1 MKAPL
6 RTKSI
11 GTKVSEEEFAA
22 LEECARQADMTLS
35 EWVRAVLLAA
45 PGVELPDDDAA
56 LAGRVTLAEVLALR
70 TLFLNLQFRTSNG
83 GQAQGPMTEAE
94 MRGLIERADAVK
106 GERARERI
114 EAARS
119 QTRKQAGV
127 PADNGSG
134 HATWFDLLREL
145 KVAPV
150 FLQGYWMDDT
160 TTTIDRFADGL
171 GPRVCIRLHGEDREG
186 MEEHSGES
194 WDRTSGRKTA
204 SSAA

>member
-45 PGVELPDDDAA
+45 PGVELPDDEAA
-56 LAGRVTLAEVLALR
+56 LAGRVALAEVLALR
-70 TLFLNLQFRTSNG
+70 TLFLNLQFRASNG

-119 QTRKQAGV
+119 QARKQAGV
-127 PADNGSG
+127 PAEKPE
-134 HATWFDLLREL
+134 A
-145 KVAPV
+145 
-150 FLQGYWMDDT
+150 
-160 TTTIDRFADGL
+160 
-171 GPRVCIRLHGEDREG
+171 GETQAEEG
-186 MEEHSGES
+186 
-194 WDRTSGRKTA
+194 
-204 SSAA
+204 

>member
-70 TLFLNLQFRTSNG
+70 ALFLNLQFRTSNG

-127 PADNGSG
+127 PAEKPE
-134 HATWFDLLREL
+134 A
-145 KVAPV
+145 
-150 FLQGYWMDDT
+150 
-160 TTTIDRFADGL
+160 
-171 GPRVCIRLHGEDREG
+171 GETQA
-186 MEEHSGES
+186 EEV
-194 WDRTSGRKTA
+194 
-204 SSAA
+204 

>member
-22 LEECARQADMTLS
+22 MEACARQADMTLS

-45 PGVELPDDDAA
+45 PGVERPDDEAA

-83 GQAQGPMTEAE
+83 GQARGPMTEAE

-119 QTRKQAGV
+119 QARKQTGV
-127 PADNGSG
+127 PAEKPE
-134 HATWFDLLREL
+134 A
-145 KVAPV
+145 
-150 FLQGYWMDDT
+150 
-160 TTTIDRFADGL
+160 
-171 GPRVCIRLHGEDREG
+171 GETQAEEG
-186 MEEHSGES
+186 
-194 WDRTSGRKTA
+194 
-204 SSAA
+204 

>member
-22 LEECARQADMTLS
+22 LEATARAADMTLS

-56 LAGRVTLAEVLALR
+56 LAGRVAVAEVLALR
-70 TLFLNLQFRTSNG
+70 TLLLNLFFRATKG
-83 GQAQGPMTEAE
+83 EAIPEPE
-94 MRGLIERADAVK
+94 MRALIERADRVK

-119 QTRKQAGV
+119 QARKQAGV
-127 PADNGSG
+127 PAEKPE
-134 HATWFDLLREL
+134 A
-145 KVAPV
+145 
-150 FLQGYWMDDT
+150 
-160 TTTIDRFADGL
+160 
-171 GPRVCIRLHGEDREG
+171 
-186 MEEHSGES
+186 EEPQTEEV
-194 WDRTSGRKTA
+194 
-204 SSAA
+204 

>member
-1 MKAPL
+1 MSDESPA

-22 LEECARQADMTLS
+22 LEERARQADMTLS

-70 TLFLNLQFRTSNG
+70 TLFLNLQFRQT
-83 GQAQGPMTEAE
+83 AQGRPMTEAE

-119 QTRKQAGV
+119 QARKQAGV
-127 PADNGSG
+127 PAEKPE
-134 HATWFDLLREL
+134 A
-145 KVAPV
+145 
-150 FLQGYWMDDT
+150 
-160 TTTIDRFADGL
+160 
-171 GPRVCIRLHGEDREG
+171 GEPQAEEG
-186 MEEHSGES
+186 
-194 WDRTSGRKTA
+194 
-204 SSAA
+204 

>member
-45 PGVELPDDDAA
+45 PGVELPNDDAA

-83 GQAQGPMTEAE
+83 AQAQGPMTEAE
-94 MRGLIERADAVK
+94 MRALIERADGVK
-106 GERARERI
+106 MQRARERM
-114 EAARS
+114 EAVRTEAR
-119 QTRKQAGV
+119 K
-127 PADNGSG
+127 ADNG
-134 HATWFDLLREL
+134 TNPKE
-145 KVAPV
+145 V
-150 FLQGYWMDDT
+150 
-160 TTTIDRFADGL
+160 
-171 GPRVCIRLHGEDREG
+171 
-186 MEEHSGES
+186 
-194 WDRTSGRKTA
+194 
-204 SSAA
+204 

>member
-45 PGVELPDDDAA
+45 PGVELPGNDAAGEAA

-70 TLFLNLQFRTSNG
+70 SLLLNIQFRAG
-83 GQAQGPMTEAE
+83 QGPMTEAE

-106 GERARERI
+106 GDRARERL
-114 EAARS
+114 EAARK
-119 QTRKQAGV
+119 TVGKADEKEAGEPQA
-127 PADNGSG
+127 
-134 HATWFDLLREL
+134 
-145 KVAPV
+145 K
-150 FLQGYWMDDT
+150 
-160 TTTIDRFADGL
+160 
-171 GPRVCIRLHGEDREG
+171 EG
-186 MEEHSGES
+186 
-194 WDRTSGRKTA
+194 
-204 SSAA
+204 

>member
-22 LEECARQADMTLS
+22 LEACARQADMTLG

-45 PGVELPDDDAA
+45 PGVELPGNEAAGEAA

-70 TLFLNLQFRTSNG
+70 TLFLNLQFR
-83 GQAQGPMTEAE
+83 QAQGPLTGAE

-114 EAARS
+114 EAARKTVS
-119 QTRKQAGV
+119 KPDGKEAGEPQA
-127 PADNGSG
+127 
-134 HATWFDLLREL
+134 E
-145 KVAPV
+145 
-150 FLQGYWMDDT
+150 
-160 TTTIDRFADGL
+160 
-171 GPRVCIRLHGEDREG
+171 EG
-186 MEEHSGES
+186 
-194 WDRTSGRKTA
+194 
-204 SSAA
+204 